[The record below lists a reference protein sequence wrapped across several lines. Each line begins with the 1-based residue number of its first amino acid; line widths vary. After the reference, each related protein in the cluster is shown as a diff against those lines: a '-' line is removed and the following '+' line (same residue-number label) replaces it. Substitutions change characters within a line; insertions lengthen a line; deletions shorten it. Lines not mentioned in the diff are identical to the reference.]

1 MTQQGMRQPVYG
13 ISIDKNIT
21 HNDNLNGSVQ
31 WLTRKIDSQS
41 WIPPQTWSDAEVLNV
56 EKSRTKF
63 DIIDKKT
70 K

>member
-41 WIPPQTWSDAEVLNV
+41 
-56 EKSRTKF
+56 
-63 DIIDKKT
+63 
-70 K
+70 